1 MSCRLPPKC
10 LVYTG
15 LLSASAC
22 ESEPSCCSVPG
33 GAGWVSVAA
42 GCVKISVGSSQLSAH
57 GKKSKTGKPRG
68 IYCKLPLGI
77 YILKNRLNK
86 LDFIMFVTN

>member
-42 GCVKISVGSSQLSAH
+42 GCVKISVGSSQLSAQ
-57 GKKSKTGKPRG
+57 GRRVKEVNQGA
-68 IYCKLPLGI
+68 
-77 YILKNRLNK
+77 YIANFHLA
-86 LDFIMFVTN
+86 FIF

>member
-1 MSCRLPPKC
+1 M
-10 LVYTG
+10 
-15 LLSASAC
+15 
-22 ESEPSCCSVPG
+22 
-33 GAGWVSVAA
+33 AA